1 VKFYLQNR
9 KLIYKRRGLFG
20 QGSLFV
26 KCKQGTLVA
35 GAVNPMPGIGIILT
49 PEKLTNFNY
58 VGL

>member
-1 VKFYLQNR
+1 
-9 KLIYKRRGLFG
+9 
-20 QGSLFV
+20 LFV